1 MPSFPPKF
9 QNNFS
14 DIDPK
19 ILHNLTPEQRKEF
32 QQSYAYKKYVLPVL
46 ERDKQLKK
54 QQRNEW
60 FWIKGTLILN
70 TIFAGISTICAI
82 ISLLK

>member
-1 MPSFPPKF
+1 MSSFLPPF

-14 DIDPK
+14 DIDSKTFHKP
-19 ILHNLTPEQRKEF
+19 TPEQRKEF
-32 QQSYAYKKYVLPVL
+32 EQSYAYKKYVLPAL

-70 TIFAGISTICAI
+70 TIFAGVSAICAI